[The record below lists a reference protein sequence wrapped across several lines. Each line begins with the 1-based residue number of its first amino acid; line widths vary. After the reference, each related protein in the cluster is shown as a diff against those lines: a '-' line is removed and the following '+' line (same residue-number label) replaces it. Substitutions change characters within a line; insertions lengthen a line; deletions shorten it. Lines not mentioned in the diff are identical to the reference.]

1 MLHIIGNKY
10 RITVMSIHVSTV
22 NAWTLDCNIST
33 DTAAACLHL
42 LYAANKFVAMMAQH
56 ITPGTGRWLTCIA
69 SVQRYTWDIM
79 LPD

>member
-1 MLHIIGNKY
+1 MFHIIGTKY
-10 RITVMSIHVSTV
+10 RFTVMSSCQCMNPLTV
-22 NAWTLDCNIST
+22 NIPT
-33 DTAAACLHL
+33 DTVAACLHL